1 MGAGWLAVEI
11 GFIFTKIHSE
21 LQINTLGRERESR
34 PSFVGGTNETLAED
48 SPVGVGKMVLHGL
61 VTEDVGHVTSG
72 QLTRSAFFQRTL
84 NSSKL

>member
-34 PSFVGGTNETLAED
+34 PSFVGGTQDLWKPRGNNVTL
-48 SPVGVGKMVLHGL
+48 
-61 VTEDVGHVTSG
+61 
-72 QLTRSAFFQRTL
+72 
-84 NSSKL
+84 KL